1 MSKNPRGK
9 PVQKTARK
17 SSRAVKPAGNPR
29 RQRSPAKKST
39 GKLLIDTRQRLLEMV
54 CPGWEREHSFHWH
67 RRWRFD
73 YACPAAMIA
82 VEIEGGVWTGG
93 RHTRGKGFLRDIEK
107 YNEATAMGWRVFR
120 CDTSD
125 GMFLQVQGQIR
136 HLLWLE
142 LGRGKAHD
150 APTQRHSVY

>member
-1 MSKNPRGK
+1 
-9 PVQKTARK
+9 
-17 SSRAVKPAGNPR
+17 
-29 RQRSPAKKST
+29 
-39 GKLLIDTRQRLLEMV
+39 MV

-125 GMFLQVQGQIR
+125 GMFLQLQGQIR

-142 LGRGKAHD
+142 LGRGNAHE
-150 APTQRHSVY
+150 